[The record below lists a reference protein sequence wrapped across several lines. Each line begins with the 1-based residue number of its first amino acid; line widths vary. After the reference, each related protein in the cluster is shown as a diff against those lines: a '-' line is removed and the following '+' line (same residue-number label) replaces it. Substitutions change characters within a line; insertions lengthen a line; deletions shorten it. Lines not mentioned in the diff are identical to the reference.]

1 MNILA
6 PLARWAVANPW
17 PTALLAAT
25 ALGGAALTA
34 RAVMRAARAV
44 RRPPAE
50 VLFAATGAL
59 VCTAYSGDTSWRF
72 AEHRLDM
79 VDFAERAVMFA
90 AAELALL
97 ACAVMARANKK
108 ATTHDDTA
116 GSPGVPGALMW
127 MITGVLVIPCYAE
140 SGVVGGTVRAVIGP
154 VMAGL
159 LWHLAMGLEIRLV
172 RPEALSTGL
181 PAVIGRE
188 LRERLLSYLGL
199 ATRDRTAA
207 QISRDRATARAVRLG
222 ARKRLGPWGRA
233 RLAAALA
240 RSGAATNDEQR
251 HTLMQQL
258 AGRRS
263 AGQLRTVPVV
273 SPWVQEPVPEAYPRT
288 PLGVTGE
295 QLRRMDP
302 IEAIL
307 LVHRA
312 NPTADPSELA
322 ALCTEY
328 GVTVTEAQAGLALRA
343 GRWGQG
349 TVIDPSTPDRPEL
362 SAVPEPVPDAVPA
375 PSPAATLTL
384 DLAPMPEVHAEVR
397 APEPVC
403 AAERPRTQVHVRV
416 PDPGPEEVVDL
427 IKRSAAEE
435 REQAPANEPPPAVP
449 EPSTPPGTPADE
461 HPLLAPARVLDAEYR
476 RTHNGRP
483 ISIRALKAGLHIGQT
498 RAEQVRDVL
507 AQGGTP

>member
-1 MNILA
+1 MTLDQLHGWALA
-6 PLARWAVANPW
+6 HPW
-17 PTALLAAT
+17 PTTVAAT
-25 ALGGAALTA
+25 AALGVTA
-34 RAVMRAARAV
+34 FTAYAVGRAIRAMP
-44 RRPPAE
+44 RPPAA
-50 VLFAATGAL
+50 VVVAAAGAL
-59 VCTAYSGDTSWRF
+59 VCTAYSADASWRF
-72 AEHRLDM
+72 AEHHLGM
-79 VDFAERAVMFA
+79 TAVTERAVMFA

-97 ACAVMARANKK
+97 ACAVMARANK
-108 ATTHDDTA
+108 AVTTTDGEA
-116 GSPGVPGALMW
+116 GTPGVPGVLMW
-127 MITGVLVIPCYAE
+127 LITAVLVIPCYAE
-140 SGVVGGTVRAVIGP
+140 SGLVGGTVRAVIGP

-181 PAVIGRE
+181 PATIGRE
-188 LRERLLSYLGL
+188 LRERLLSRLGL
-199 ATRDRTAA
+199 ATRNRTAE
-207 QISRDRATARAVRLG
+207 QITRDRATARAVRLG
-222 ARKRLGPWGRA
+222 ARRWLSPWGKA
-233 RLAAALA
+233 RLAAALD
-240 RSGAATNDEQR
+240 RSGAATNGEQR

-263 AGQLRTVPVV
+263 AGDLRTVPVV
-273 SPWVQEPVPEAYPRT
+273 SPWVQQPVPEVYPRT

-312 NPTADPSELA
+312 NLPAGPAELA

-328 GVTVTEAQAGLALRA
+328 GVPVTEAQAGLALRA
-343 GRWGQG
+343 GRWGEG
-349 TVIDPSTPDRPEL
+349 PVIDPSTAERPEL

-384 DLAPMPEVHAEVR
+384 DLAPMPEVHPEVR

-403 AAERPRTQVHVRV
+403 AAEHPRTQVHARV
-416 PDPGPEEVVDL
+416 PDPGPEEIVDL
-427 IKRSAAEE
+427 IKRRAAEE
-435 REQAPANEPPPAVP
+435 REQAATGQPPPAVP

-461 HPLLAPARVLDAEYR
+461 DPLLARARVLDAEYR
-476 RTHNGRP
+476 CTHDGRP
-483 ISIRALKAGLHIGQT
+483 VSIRALKSGLHIGQT
-498 RAEQVRDVL
+498 RAKQVRAAL